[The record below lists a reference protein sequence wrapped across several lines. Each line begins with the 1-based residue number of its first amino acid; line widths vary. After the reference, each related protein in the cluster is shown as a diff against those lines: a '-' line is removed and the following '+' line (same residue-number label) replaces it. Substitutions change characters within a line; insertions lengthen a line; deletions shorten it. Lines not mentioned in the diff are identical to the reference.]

1 MLVAQHAI
9 GAVNTAVV
17 IPIHP
22 HAVEQQP
29 TGSSGYGRPSMLRSI
44 VKLLLHTISL
54 TFHYGK
60 YLLQNISLHNYTS
73 NQINTHRHLTL
84 NYVSIKLSYPGYIL
98 STILLVALCMGVFD
112 RWNGLHQEHP
122 RTRLSGK
129 CLRTNGH
136 TRTGTHTHTRITCAE
151 RMHTRGKSGVQQLRG
166 RALAVIRIYG
176 CVARRNSACG
186 LSEHNA
192 LAAGRFKGCESTRLL
207 CMCQCNVHIPYGIV

>member
-84 NYVSIKLSYPGYIL
+84 NYVPIKLSYPGYIL

-136 TRTGTHTHTRITCAE
+136 TRTGTHTHTRTTCAE
-151 RMHTRGKSGVQQLRG
+151 RMHTRGKSGVQQL
-166 RALAVIRIYG
+166 
-176 CVARRNSACG
+176 
-186 LSEHNA
+186 
-192 LAAGRFKGCESTRLL
+192 CEGERLL
-207 CMCQCNVHIPYGIV
+207 LLGNTDVLRDGTLLVD